1 VIRCDHAATV
11 TVTDVA
17 TIAGDAPARRGKKR
31 VKRTLALGSATIP
44 VGANVQ
50 TPISVPLSSKSSRAL
65 LAALRRRERISVRS
79 RLIAVD
85 DVGNRTTAAASIRS
99 LRA

>member
-1 VIRCDHAATV
+1 
-11 TVTDVA
+11 
-17 TIAGDAPARRGKKR
+17 
-31 VKRTLALGSATIP
+31 
-44 VGANVQ
+44 VQ
-50 TPISVPLSSKSSRAL
+50 TPISVTLSSKSSRAL